1 MPLVNYCGP
10 RLPQVEPGFFE
21 KKELGKM
28 KRNRSIQTYVT
39 PLIEE
44 WIKAQARERGVSSSI
59 VVGDCIHDAW
69 HREIEADIRTPA
81 TDPVR
86 QNIFITVALDALL
99 TFHPEA
105 DLRERT
111 IAAYHRRLVRLGLV
125 APRPEGGDYGE

>member
-1 MPLVNYCGP
+1 
-10 RLPQVEPGFFE
+10 
-21 KKELGKM
+21 M

-69 HREIEADIRTPA
+69 HREMEADIRTPA

-86 QNIFITVALDALL
+86 QNIFITIALDALL

-125 APRPEGGDYGE
+125 APRPEGGEYGE

>member
-1 MPLVNYCGP
+1 
-10 RLPQVEPGFFE
+10 
-21 KKELGKM
+21 M
-28 KRNRSIQTYVT
+28 KRNRSIQTYVI

-59 VVGDCIHDAW
+59 VVGDCIYDAW
-69 HREIEADIRTPA
+69 HREMEADIRTPA

>member
-1 MPLVNYCGP
+1 
-10 RLPQVEPGFFE
+10 
-21 KKELGKM
+21 M
-28 KRNRSIQTYVT
+28 KRNRSIQTYIT

-44 WIKAQARERGVSSSI
+44 WIKPQARERGVSSSI

-69 HREIEADIRTPA
+69 HREMEADIRTPA

-86 QNIFITVALDALL
+86 QNIFITVALDARLPY
-99 TFHPEA
+99 HPES

>member
-1 MPLVNYCGP
+1 
-10 RLPQVEPGFFE
+10 
-21 KKELGKM
+21 M

-44 WIKAQARERGVSSSI
+44 WIRAQARERGVSSSI

-69 HREIEADIRTPA
+69 HREMEAEIRTPA

-86 QNIFITVALDALL
+86 QYIFITVALDALL

-111 IAAYHRRLVRLGLV
+111 IEAYHRRLVRLGLV